1 MELTTQQLGILDVC
15 TNRLGYKIHTG
26 LDKTITIY
34 KWLTKRS
41 DLVVPYSVFWVAA
54 GALLIHENKVLLVQE
69 KGVKIN
75 LFRARGKATTGCLEG
90 GPIEES

>member
-1 MELTTQQLGILDVC
+1 MELTTQHLGILDIC
-15 TNRLGYKIHTG
+15 TNKLGYKIHTG

-69 KGVKIN
+69 KGVRIS
-75 LFRARGKATTGCLEG
+75 L
-90 GPIEES
+90 